1 MPNGHRHAQSASI
14 RGALRRWVAAG
25 LVGAGALIVWRVV
38 GQHGGD
44 VWRAGSVGL
53 LAAGGVLLNL
63 LSAARAHMALRGPVR
78 VAACVFGIAVAG
90 GLLGLVH
97 YIDTE
102 LTAAGPKA
110 DADMRLALRQWQ
122 TTLQWLALGVGYL
135 VASVVLLPGPAP
147 RSEPRR

>member
-1 MPNGHRHAQSASI
+1 
-14 RGALRRWVAAG
+14 
-25 LVGAGALIVWRVV
+25 
-38 GQHGGD
+38 
-44 VWRAGSVGL
+44 
-53 LAAGGVLLNL
+53 
-63 LSAARAHMALRGPVR
+63 MALRGPVR